1 MSKNNIKVLP
11 PRPLTNEETTHSLS
25 QWRINFKQYCKK
37 DDNFKHFLATTTTW
51 NFGAE
56 NAGMLSELG
65 VVSGVGQYWVW
76 CHLVDNVN
84 TELVLA
90 METGTHSEM
99 VESFNSLKEIN
110 TSLMESKVTMR

>member
-1 MSKNNIKVLP
+1 MESISKRKEDLLLQAAAVREKV
-11 PRPLTNEETTHSLS
+11 
-25 QWRINFKQYCKK
+25 K
-37 DDNFKHFLATTTTW
+37 